1 MPQTDALNVYASL
14 TGTTTKAKLRES
26 YGGLIE
32 SIQKNALSTRL
43 KNTRYSGDPQ
53 AGSVKVSRFVN
64 SKSQA
69 YGTAR
74 AAGEG
79 NPLRD
84 LGVTINVD
92 TDREIIEE
100 IEAKDIKFSPVEG
113 VVANRVQDHDQT
125 VVRELDSAFF
135 AAIEAVTGAAV
146 TLTTDD
152 SDLEGAFEE
161 LVGKME
167 TLKNDFVDGID
178 RSLMSVTLKPSVYG
192 KLRTKFDPLV
202 GVNGETIGET
212 YHGVKVYS
220 NHRQTKDMVLLVDGA
235 VGQPVVVDEYAPSRI
250 PLSNAAAVELFFHY
264 GTKVVAEDLVA
275 HADVPAAPAAA

>member
-1 MPQTDALNVYASL
+1 MAQTDALNVYASL
-14 TGTTTKAKLRES
+14 TGTTTKAKLREA

-32 SIQKNALSTRL
+32 SIQKQALSTRL

-53 AGSVKVSRFVN
+53 AGSVKISRFVN

-84 LGVTINVD
+84 LGVTVNVD
-92 TDREIIEE
+92 QDKEIIEE

-113 VVANRVQDHDQT
+113 VVGNRVADHDRT
-125 VVRELDSAFF
+125 VVRELDTAFF
-135 AAIEAVTGAAV
+135 AAIEAVAGAAV
-146 TLTTDD
+146 TLTADD

-161 LVGKME
+161 LVQGME
-167 TLKNDFVDGID
+167 TLSNDFVDGVD
-178 RSLMSVTLKPSVYG
+178 RDLMTVTLTPAIYG
-192 KLRTKFDPLV
+192 KMRTKFDTIV
-202 GVNGETIGET
+202 GVNGETIGES
-212 YHGVKVYS
+212 YHGVRVFS
-220 NHRQTKDMVLLVDGA
+220 NTRQTKDMILLVDGSVA
-235 VGQPVVVDEYAPSRI
+235 QPVVVDEYAPSRI
-250 PLSNAAAVELFFHY
+250 PLSNAAAIELFYHY

-275 HADVPAAPAAA
+275 HADVPAAV